1 MIADLPIALP
11 LLLGSLVVGVLK
23 GRARKVLAMALPLAT
38 LALIVTL
45 EHGDFAQV
53 RIFTYELTLNRVD
66 GLSLIF
72 GYIFSF
78 AGFLGVLYALHVKD
92 SVQDTT
98 ALMYAGAAIGGVFA
112 GDLITLFIFWELTA
126 ISSVFLI
133 WARRSEKAIET
144 GIRYLVI
151 QVGSGVVLLSGIIL
165 HVHET
170 GSIAFDEIGLT
181 GLSSGL
187 MLLGIGMKCAFPLLH
202 NWVQDSYPESTTT
215 GVLFLSTFTTK
226 LAIYALARGFPGTEI
241 LIPIGAVMT
250 AFPIFFACI
259 ENDMRRVLSYS
270 LNNQLGFMVCA
281 IGVGSEMAI
290 NGAAGHAFANI
301 LFEGVLFMSMSAVLF
316 RERTIR
322 ASQLGGLYKSM
333 KLSAGFCIIGS
344 MSISAFPLFAGFVT
358 KSLILTAVADNGNM
372 VIWIVLLMASAGVLD
387 HSGIKIPYFTFF
399 HHDSGRRPKE
409 APWNMLIA
417 MGIAAFLCILIGVW
431 PSGFYALLPY
441 ATDFNPYTAPHVIN
455 QLQLL
460 FFAILAFAVLMRT
473 GLYPAEIMSRNL
485 DFDWFYRRGIPKLI
499 MAAFAPLNEIGQASK
514 RMANRQIRSFIAY
527 AERHHG
533 SQGVLSRTWA
543 VGSGVLWVSVLLA
556 GYLLFQY
563 F

>member
-38 LALIVTL
+38 LALIVML

-53 RIFTYELTLNRVD
+53 TIFTYELTLNRVD

-226 LAIYALARGFPGTEI
+226 LAIYALARGFPGTDI

-441 ATDFNPYTAPHVIN
+441 TTDFNPYTAPHVIN

-499 MAAFAPLNEIGQASK
+499 MAAFAPLNQIGQASK

>member
-23 GRARKVLAMALPLAT
+23 GRSRKVLAMALPLAT
-38 LALIVTL
+38 LAQIVML
-45 EHGDFAQV
+45 EHGNFAQV
-53 RIFTYELTLNRVD
+53 TIFTYELTLNRVD

-133 WARRSEKAIET
+133 WARRSERAIET

-151 QVGSGVVLLSGIIL
+151 QVGSGVVLLAGIIL

-202 NWVQDSYPESTTT
+202 NWVQDSYPETTTT

-226 LAIYALARGFPGTEI
+226 LAIYALARGFPGTDI

-322 ASQLGGLYKSM
+322 ASELGGLYKSM

-431 PSGFYALLPY
+431 PTGFYALLPY

-485 DFDWFYRRGIPKLI
+485 DFDWFYRRGLPKLI
-499 MAAFAPLNEIGQASK
+499 MAAFAPLNQIGQASK
-514 RMANRQIRSFIAY
+514 RMANQQIRSFIAY

>member
-38 LALIVTL
+38 LALIVML

-53 RIFTYELTLNRVD
+53 TIFTYELTLNRVD

-226 LAIYALARGFPGTEI
+226 LAIYALARGFPGTDI

-499 MAAFAPLNEIGQASK
+499 MAAFAPLNQIGQASK

>member
-1 MIADLPIALP
+1 MIASLPIAFT
-11 LLLGSLVVGVLK
+11 LLFGSLIVGVLK
-23 GRARKVLAMALPLAT
+23 GPLRKGLAMALPLIT
-38 LALIVTL
+38 LGQILML
-45 EHGDFAQV
+45 DHGNFAQV
-53 RIFTYELTLNRVD
+53 SIFTYELTLNRVD

-72 GYIFSF
+72 GYIFAF

-112 GDLITLFIFWELTA
+112 GDLITLFVFWELTA

-133 WARRSEKAIET
+133 WTRRSEKAIDT

-151 QVGSGVVLLSGIIL
+151 QVGSGVVLLAGIIL

-170 GSIAFDEIGLT
+170 GSIAFDYIGLT
-181 GLSSGL
+181 GLASGL

-202 NWVQDSYPESTTT
+202 NWVQDSYPETTTT
-215 GVLFLSTFTTK
+215 GILFLSTFTTK

-333 KLSAGFCIIGS
+333 KWSAGFCIVGS
-344 MSISAFPLFAGFVT
+344 MSISAFPLFAGFVS
-358 KSLILTAVADNGNM
+358 KSLILTAVADNGNI
-372 VIWIVLLMASAGVLD
+372 VIWLVLLMASAGVLD

-399 HHDSGRRPKE
+399 HHDSGRRPQE
-409 APWNMLIA
+409 APWNMLLA
-417 MGIAAFLCILIGVW
+417 MGITAFLCILIGVW
-431 PSGFYALLPY
+431 PSGFYSLLPY

-473 GLYPAEIMSRNL
+473 GLYPAEIISRNL
-485 DFDWFYRRGIPKLI
+485 DFDWVYRRGLPKLI
-499 MAAFAPLNEIGQASK
+499 LAVFRPFHRLGLISK
-514 RMANRQIRSFIAY
+514 RIANNQIRGLIAI

-563 F
+563 L